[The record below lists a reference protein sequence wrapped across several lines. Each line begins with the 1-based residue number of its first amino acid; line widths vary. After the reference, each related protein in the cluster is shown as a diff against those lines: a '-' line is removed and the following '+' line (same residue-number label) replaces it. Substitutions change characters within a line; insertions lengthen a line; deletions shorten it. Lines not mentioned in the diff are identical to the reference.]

1 MTPHAMAFANPA
13 YNGESFSPFG
23 SKKNGTEPRPVM
35 DAIRSVKTKT
45 DVGVTAA
52 TTSSLESAPSEA
64 APTMFISII

>member
-1 MTPHAMAFANPA
+1 
-13 YNGESFSPFG
+13 
-23 SKKNGTEPRPVM
+23 M

-64 APTMFISII
+64 APTMFISIYDVDAGFVVLSRALCD

>member
-1 MTPHAMAFANPA
+1 
-13 YNGESFSPFG
+13 
-23 SKKNGTEPRPVM
+23 M